1 MANVFLALT
10 AIHTTLAAHGKFGL
24 RFQRVL
30 MVGVSNQNCFFL
42 QAPPQKKQYVLCSN
56 RLVAAGVTSTLMSR
70 WKRSELH
77 TFNSERVTTVPW
89 HSGLDFCGSL
99 I

>member
-42 QAPPQKKQYVLCSN
+42 QAPPQKKQYVL
-56 RLVAAGVTSTLMSR
+56 
-70 WKRSELH
+70 
-77 TFNSERVTTVPW
+77 
-89 HSGLDFCGSL
+89 
-99 I
+99 